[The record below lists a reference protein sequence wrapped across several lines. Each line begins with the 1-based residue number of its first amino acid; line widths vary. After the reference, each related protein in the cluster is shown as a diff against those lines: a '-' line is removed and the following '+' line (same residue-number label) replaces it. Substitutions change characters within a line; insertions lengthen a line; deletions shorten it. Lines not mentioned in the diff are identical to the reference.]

1 MSTRK
6 VGSTGRFGS
15 RYGKKVRDLI
25 RDVEKIQRQSH
36 VCPRCSMPHSK
47 RVAKGVYLCGKC
59 GNKFTGQAY
68 FPRGG

>member
-1 MSTRK
+1 MPTTK
-6 VGSTGRFGS
+6 VGSAGRFGS

-25 RDVEKIQRQSH
+25 RDVEKMQKQRH
-36 VCPRCSMPHSK
+36 NCPRCNMPYAE
-47 RVAKGVYLCGKC
+47 RVAKGIFSCKKC